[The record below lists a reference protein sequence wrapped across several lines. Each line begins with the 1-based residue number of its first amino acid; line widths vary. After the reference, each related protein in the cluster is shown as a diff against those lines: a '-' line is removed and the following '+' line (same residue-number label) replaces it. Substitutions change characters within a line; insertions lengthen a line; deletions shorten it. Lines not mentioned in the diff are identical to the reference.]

1 MEQGYLNLETLWFAL
16 IAVLWIGYFFLE
28 GFDFGVGILMPFVG
42 KDDIDR
48 RILVNTIGP
57 VWDGNEVWLIVAGGA
72 TFAAFPEWYATLFS
86 GFYLALFLI
95 LAALIFRG
103 VAFEFRGKDKH
114 PEWARW
120 WDRAIFWGS
129 ALPAF
134 LWGVAWANILRGV
147 PIDANKEFV
156 GTFWSLLN
164 PYALLGGA
172 TSLLLFTLHGG
183 VFLTLKTDTELQL
196 RARRVAKV
204 LALPATV
211 AVLGFLSWTFVN
223 ARDNDGIVPGFVP
236 ILGLIAVAAVEWLL
250 REKLDG
256 WAFVATGLAIVL
268 ITATI
273 FLNLYPRVM
282 PSSISAAN
290 DLTIWN
296 AASTHYTLKVMT
308 IVALIFTPI
317 VLLYQGWTYWVF
329 RKRIRRADVE
339 RGPGMQ
345 KRDTEGLVRPG
356 DGEAPSPA

>member
-1 MEQGYLNLETLWFAL
+1 MDQGYLNLETLWFAL

-28 GFDFGVGILMPFVG
+28 GFDFGVGILLPFLG
-42 KDDIDR
+42 KDDVDR

-57 VWDGNEVWLIVAGGA
+57 VWDGNEVWLLVAGGA

-95 LAALIFRG
+95 LVALIFRG

-114 PEWARW
+114 PEWVRW

-129 ALPAF
+129 ALPAL
-134 LWGVAWANILRGV
+134 LWGVAWANILQGV
-147 PIDANKEFV
+147 PIGANKEYV
-156 GTFWSLLN
+156 GTFFDLLS
-164 PYALLGGA
+164 PYALLGGV

-183 VFLTLKTDTELQL
+183 AFLTLKTDTELQL
-196 RARRVAKV
+196 RARRIAKL
-204 LALPATV
+204 LALPAAV
-211 AVLGFLSWTFVN
+211 AVLGFLTWTFVN
-223 ARDNDGIVPGFVP
+223 ARDNDGIVPGVIP
-236 ILGLIAVAAVEWLL
+236 ISALIAVAAVEWLL

-256 WAFVATGLAIVL
+256 WAFVATGLSIVL

-296 AASTHYTLKVMT
+296 ASSSHYTLTVMT
-308 IVALIFTPI
+308 WVALIITPI
-317 VLLYQGWTYWVF
+317 VLLYQGWSYWVF

-339 RGPGMQ
+339 KDAGAKG
-345 KRDTEGLVRPG
+345 GAG
-356 DGEAPSPA
+356 ASSPA